1 MTRLQTAPRRSRTF
15 AVAAAAL
22 AAAVGTFAF
31 VSPGLANA
39 KAPVDHHHASRSV
52 PAPPAN
58 PTRASQ
64 IQNLDQVETAIKAYY
79 GDTPASGTDP
89 VTGQPTTLD
98 FASPTSA
105 YAHEMAG
112 IEARAT
118 RYLRHAARG
127 HHNGSSANGKRAIVL
142 DIDDTTLNTFDYEIH
157 SSFVYDPTSNA
168 DFVNAEAFPAVFGMP
183 TLEAKAQKLGYQI
196 FWITGRPISQL
207 TGTTGNLT
215 KVGYTVD
222 PTHLFLKDNTDSWL
236 ASCEP
241 NCTTDQYK
249 SLTRQHIEQA
259 FGDRIVAN
267 FGDQFSDL
275 SGGFAKRDFKVPN
288 PMYFIP

>member
-1 MTRLQTAPRRSRTF
+1 MTRLQTSPRRSRTF

-39 KAPVDHHHASRSV
+39 KAPASHHHHGSRSV

-58 PTRASQ
+58 PTSASQ

-79 GDTPASGTDP
+79 GDTPAPGTDP
-89 VTGQPTTLD
+89 VTGNPTTLD

-112 IEARAT
+112 IESKAA
-118 RYLRHAARG
+118 RYLRHQARE
-127 HHNGSSANGKRAIVL
+127 HHGSTANGKRAIVF
-142 DIDDTTLNTFDYEIH
+142 DIDDTTLNTFDYEIY
-157 SSFVYDPTSNA
+157 SSFVFDPTSNA
-168 DFVNAEAFPAVFGMP
+168 AFVNAEAFPAVFGMP
-183 TLEAKAQKLGYQI
+183 ALEAAAQHLGYQI
-196 FWITGRPISQL
+196 FWITGRPISQVA
-207 TGTTGNLT
+207 GTTGNLT
-215 KVGYTVD
+215 KVGYAVD
-222 PTHLFLKDNTDSWL
+222 PTHLFLKDNSDPWL
-236 ASCEP
+236 ASCAP
-241 NCTTDQYK
+241 TCTTDQYK
-249 SLTRQHIEQA
+249 SLTRQHIQQA

-275 SGGFAKRDFKVPN
+275 SNGFAKRDFKVPN